1 MIGNIEV
8 KIMGEKKSISSG
20 LTYYDLAK
28 EYQPKCNYPILLV
41 KIGNMYK
48 ELSEYVCNGDEI
60 EFIDLKDSY
69 GNKVYVNSLILLL
82 SYSVTKALGYN
93 SKIYV
98 KFSIDKGI
106 YITTNFE
113 LTEEKLKKIK
123 DTMQE
128 TVDTNLKITK
138 CRVPKIEALEYFKHQ
153 KETSKINSL
162 NFITNTNVSL
172 YKLGSTYD
180 YFYSLMPV
188 DTGVLK
194 EFDLHYLNNRGFVL
208 LFPTIYTKGIKPYEH
223 HAALFEVFSEFD
235 KWAAAMEIG
244 NVADLNKVV
253 SNGKVDDIIRIEE
266 TLQSARLLQIAFRIV
281 QKKKDAKVILLAG
294 PSSSGKTT
302 TCRKLSMYL
311 RGFGLKPREISMD
324 NYFIEREKT
333 PLDENGEPDFEC
345 LEALDIKSFDND
357 VKSLLSGKGVKLPT
371 YNFITGRREPG
382 TEETF
387 LGENEVLLIEG
398 IHALNDKLLTSI
410 DRKNKF
416 KIYLSPLT
424 VLTIDNHNR
433 ISTTDNRLLRRIVRD
448 NRTRG
453 YNVENTLKAWK
464 KVRNGEEKHIFP
476 NQDAADAVFNTA
488 LLYEIGVLK
497 TYVEPLLYS
506 VPMDSPHYNDARRL
520 INMLKT
526 FLPIPSDAVPDDS
539 LLREFIGGSCF
550 K

>member
-1 MIGNIEV
+1 MIGNVEIKV
-8 KIMGEKKSISSG
+8 MGEKRSVSSG

-28 EYQPKCNYPILLV
+28 EYQPKCSYPILLV
-41 KIGNMYK
+41 KIGNTYK

-60 EFIDLKDSY
+60 EFVDLKNSY
-69 GNKVYVNSLILLL
+69 GNKVYINSLVLLL
-82 SYSVTKALGYN
+82 SYSVTKALGFS
-93 SKIYV
+93 SKVFV

-128 TVDTNLKITK
+128 TVDANLKITR
-138 CRVPKIEALEYFKHQ
+138 CRVTKKEALEYFKSQ
-153 KETSKINSL
+153 KDTSKVNSL
-162 NFITNTNVSL
+162 NFITNTNVTL

-188 DTGVLK
+188 DTGVLQ

-266 TLQSARLLQIAFRIV
+266 TLQSARLLQIAFKIV
-281 QKKKDAKVILLAG
+281 SKKKDAKVILMAG

-324 NYFIEREKT
+324 NYFIERDKT

-357 VKSLLSGKGVKLPT
+357 VKNLLSGKGVKLPT

>member
-1 MIGNIEV
+1 MIGNVEIKV
-8 KIMGEKKSISSG
+8 MGEKRSVSSG

-28 EYQPKCNYPILLV
+28 EYQPKCSYPILLV
-41 KIGNMYK
+41 KIGNTYK
-48 ELSEYVCNGDEI
+48 ELSEYVCNGDEV
-60 EFIDLKDSY
+60 EFVDLKNSY
-69 GNKVYVNSLILLL
+69 GNKVYINSLVLLL
-82 SYSVTKALGYN
+82 SYSVTKALGFS
-93 SKIYV
+93 SKVFV

-128 TVDTNLKITK
+128 TVDANLKITR
-138 CRVPKIEALEYFKHQ
+138 CRVTKKEALEYFKLQ
-153 KETSKINSL
+153 KDTSKVNSL
-162 NFITNTNVSL
+162 NFITNTNVTL

-188 DTGVLK
+188 DTGVLQ

-208 LFPTIYTKGIKPYEH
+208 LFPTIYTNGIKPYEH

-266 TLQSARLLQIAFRIV
+266 TLQSARLLQIAFKIV
-281 QKKKDAKVILLAG
+281 SKKKDAKVILMAG

-324 NYFIEREKT
+324 NYFIERDKT

-345 LEALDIKSFDND
+345 LEALDVKSFDND
-357 VKSLLSGKGVKLPT
+357 VKNLLSGKGVKLPT

>member
-1 MIGNIEV
+1 MIGNVEIKV
-8 KIMGEKKSISSG
+8 MGEKRSVSSG

-28 EYQPKCNYPILLV
+28 EYQPKCSYPILLV

-60 EFIDLKDSY
+60 EFIDLKNSY
-69 GNKVYVNSLILLL
+69 GNKVYVNSLVLLL
-82 SYSVTKALGYN
+82 SYAVTKAFGYS
-93 SKIYV
+93 SKLFV

-113 LTEEKLKKIK
+113 LTEAKLNKIK
-123 DTMQE
+123 ETMKE
-128 TVDTNLKITK
+128 AVDTNLKITK
-138 CRVPKIEALEYFKHQ
+138 CRVTKKEALEYFKLQ
-153 KETSKINSL
+153 KDQSKVNAL
-162 NFITNTNVSL
+162 TFITNTNVTL

-188 DTGVLK
+188 DTGVLQ

-244 NVADLNKVV
+244 NVSDLNKVV

-266 TLQSARLLQIAFRIV
+266 TLQSARLLQIAFKIV
-281 QKKKDAKVILLAG
+281 SKKKEAKVILMAG

-324 NYFIEREKT
+324 NYFIERDKT

-345 LEALDIKSFDND
+345 LEALDVKSFDND
-357 VKSLLSGKGVKLPT
+357 VKNLLSGKGVKLPT

-410 DRKNKF
+410 DKKNKF

-520 INMLKT
+520 INTLKT